1 MIITEKG
8 LTEVCFYFLVRVFRK
23 AVLLRSDKVLHLA
36 LAVIAMALFPF
47 IQSLNAAILFWI
59 YIWGFF
65 HGYERGQQ

>member
-47 IQSLNAAILFWI
+47 IQSLNGAILFWI

-65 HGYERGQQ
+65 HGYERGQ